1 MMLTKLEKQVLG
13 QVQGPLK
20 VCQRPFAVMAQ
31 RVGCTSEQVI
41 ETVNDL
47 KARGYIRRY
56 SAFVNYAVLGRTST
70 LVAGAV
76 PAARLDKVVAAVNS
90 LEGVSHHYLRKHTFN
105 LWFTL
110 QDQSHSKI
118 EQTLRQLH
126 NITGVRFYSLPAE
139 RVFKLDARFNP
150 QGPSLNDFKAG
161 RYVSPESVERVTLSR
176 TEKKVLILLQGAFP
190 IVERPFEVLSRQ
202 SGIGNFV
209 EVVQNLAAKKV
220 LRRVAAVAAYRKLGY
235 KTNVM
240 ACFAV
245 PEDKIESAAKWLS
258 ARAAV
263 SHCYQRMT
271 FDGWPYNLFAMMHS
285 GRKGDLRA
293 FAAEAARRFGVSDWV
308 LLPTEREIK
317 KQPVMI
323 D

>member
-1 MMLTKLEKQVLG
+1 MLTKLEKRVLG

-20 VCQRPFAVMAQ
+20 VCQRPFVAVGR

-41 ETVNDL
+41 ETVNDM

-76 PAARLDKVVAAVNS
+76 PAAKLDKVVAAVNS

-110 QDQSHSKI
+110 QDTSLRKI
-118 EQTLRQLH
+118 ESVLERLEQQ
-126 NITGVRFYSLPAE
+126 IGVRFYSLPAE
-139 RVFKLDARFNP
+139 RVFKLDARFSP

-190 IVERPFEVLSRQ
+190 IVERPFDVLSEQ
-202 SGIGNFV
+202 SGIEDV
-209 EVVQNLAAKKV
+209 LEIAKTLAAKGV
-220 LRRVAAVAAYRKLGY
+220 IRRIAAVAAYRRLGY
-235 KTNVM
+235 TANAMV
-240 ACFAV
+240 CFVV
-245 PEDKIESAAKWLS
+245 PGEDIEAAAEWLS
-258 ARAAV
+258 QRPAV
-263 SHCYQRMT
+263 SHCYQRRV
-271 FDGWPYNLFAMMHS
+271 FDGWPYNLFAMKH
-285 GRKGDLRA
+285 GRRLGDLRT
-293 FAAEAARRFGVSDWV
+293 FAADAARRFGIAEWV
-308 LLPTEREIK
+308 LLPTEKEIK
-317 KQPVMI
+317 KQPVVV
-323 D
+323 